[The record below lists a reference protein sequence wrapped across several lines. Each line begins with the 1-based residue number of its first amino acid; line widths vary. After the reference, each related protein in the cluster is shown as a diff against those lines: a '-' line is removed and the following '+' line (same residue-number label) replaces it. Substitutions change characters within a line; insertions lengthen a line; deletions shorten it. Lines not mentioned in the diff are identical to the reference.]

1 MLNPNVMRA
10 TDASRKYLFW
20 CINEHIEFRVPELK
34 SIASLFKIPLKWAEK
49 PKEDPFV
56 ILEMESEQDAK
67 KLVSR
72 CMLVKACYEL
82 WGDGCSSEEM
92 HNNIRQQ
99 PQSLYK
105 PHLASHK
112 SFRVTVEG
120 FNKSLRSSDKLAK
133 IESLSYLPFDGPVN
147 LTNPDT
153 RLDLIEYYG
162 LSNVDVPDQPYRVFL
177 GRLLG
182 RGCREL
188 IAQYSLKQRS
198 YIGST
203 SMDAQLAFIM
213 CNMAQLRPGDLVLD
227 PFVGTGSILVS
238 AAHYGA
244 HILGS
249 DIDFLTLH
257 ARTKPTR
264 VKQKE
269 RSAHESILSNLSQYG
284 LQGRYLD
291 VAVVDCARTSW
302 RRAPVLDAII
312 TDPPYGI
319 REATERVGR
328 EMSADDQ
335 ELTSQQKKQRRK
347 QRLQHYETEGVKDDY
362 SHEIPVPSVDG
373 CAEITKIEKQPAG
386 KTRTSPATEER
397 VAENRSRDFTKR
409 QDNKRL
415 DGSPHYPAK
424 VNYGMA
430 DVFKDL
436 LNFAAS
442 NLVVGGRLVYWMP
455 FIRDEYNSDEIPSH
469 PCLRL
474 VYNSEQ
480 VLNSHSTRRLLTYVK
495 TRAALEHEVANAN
508 VPEFSMA
515 FREKFFIAAKMSRE
529 ERVARK
535 CLYPRDKRGQGL
547 GYRVTGSSND
557 LEDNESPTNNSD
569 LSTGINGYSMSAE
582 NSPEKDLVGGEDV
595 SGNVDVEVSHD
606 IPAQNKESVAVD
618 ALE

>member
-1 MLNPNVMRA
+1 
-10 TDASRKYLFW
+10 
-20 CINEHIEFRVPELK
+20 
-34 SIASLFKIPLKWAEK
+34 
-49 PKEDPFV
+49 
-56 ILEMESEQDAK
+56 MESEQDAK

-227 PFVGTGSILVS
+227 PFVGTGQFSRLVVFSPFWNKLAQAYPCIVICSILVS

-312 TDPPYGI
+312 TD
-319 REATERVGR
+319 
-328 EMSADDQ
+328 
-335 ELTSQQKKQRRK
+335 
-347 QRLQHYETEGVKDDY
+347 
-362 SHEIPVPSVDG
+362 
-373 CAEITKIEKQPAG
+373 
-386 KTRTSPATEER
+386 
-397 VAENRSRDFTKR
+397 R
-409 QDNKRL
+409 Q
-415 DGSPHYPAK
+415 
-424 VNYGMA
+424 
-430 DVFKDL
+430 
-436 LNFAAS
+436 
-442 NLVVGGRLVYWMP
+442 
-455 FIRDEYNSDEIPSH
+455 
-469 PCLRL
+469 
-474 VYNSEQ
+474 
-480 VLNSHSTRRLLTYVK
+480 
-495 TRAALEHEVANAN
+495 
-508 VPEFSMA
+508 
-515 FREKFFIAAKMSRE
+515 
-529 ERVARK
+529 
-535 CLYPRDKRGQGL
+535 
-547 GYRVTGSSND
+547 
-557 LEDNESPTNNSD
+557 
-569 LSTGINGYSMSAE
+569 
-582 NSPEKDLVGGEDV
+582 
-595 SGNVDVEVSHD
+595 
-606 IPAQNKESVAVD
+606 
-618 ALE
+618 